1 MKYCFFIGIMF
12 VLSGCYRVGHQ
23 DWVDFQNDLI
33 GKKTSFEKPFKFK
46 NAGQLIRGDFEI
58 AGHGIT
64 HVTKDKDGNLIVHWY
79 VSEILPNA
87 PKKEWV
93 GKCLLYEIVDPKTHI
108 VKGWG
113 YDEGGNPLSCR
124 TWP

>member
-1 MKYCFFIGIMF
+1 MRYYLLTIAMLIF
-12 VLSGCYRVGHQ
+12 LNGCSVGHK
-23 DWVDFQNDLI
+23 DFVDIENRFV
-33 GKKTSFEKPFKFK
+33 GKKTSLIKPFKFK
-46 NAGQLIRGDFEI
+46 NSGQFTRGDFEI
-58 AGHGIT
+58 AGYGIT

-93 GKCLLYEIVDPKTHI
+93 GKCLLYEVVDPKTHI
-108 VKGWG
+108 IKGWG